1 MVGAIRKKWE
11 KRLNK
16 KITGWKSIAFRQRG
30 RPKMRWQDDIQ
41 HNLKVMKI
49 DHWKRRDKSSNE

>member
-1 MVGAIRKKWE
+1 MVGAIRKNGG

-30 RPKMRWQDDIQ
+30 RTKMRWQDDIK

-49 DHWKRRDKSSNE
+49 DHWKKREKSSNE